1 MYIELVL
8 AQIRKTN
15 KRNGVLF
22 FMKVLLISAYA
33 NKLLKFRYELIK
45 NIIDRGHDLTIMG
58 PEPSEDFVI
67 EYNKLGCNYKQI
79 SIDRVNINPIKELLS
94 LFKISKEIK
103 AEKADLVLIYGIKL
117 ITTCAISAWLAR
129 VKSIFCVINGAGT
142 LFTAKGIKSIIVKLM
157 AFPIIAMALR
167 LSKRTFFQN
176 KDDAKEFLKLGL
188 VRKDKVKIVNG
199 SGVNMEVFAPMPM
212 SKEHIF
218 LLIGRVLRDKG
229 IIEYIQAA
237 KRVKR
242 TYPRARFQ
250 LIGQFDINPSSIK
263 IEDLQPFIEDG
274 SIEYLGAIND
284 VRPFLA
290 KSFVYVLPSYREGTP
305 RSVLEAMAT
314 GRPIITTDAPGC
326 RETVIDG
333 VNGFL
338 VPTKNINILAE
349 KMLWMIEHS
358 EEAEKMGKE
367 SLRICKEKYDVKKVN
382 ESIIKE
388 MNL

>member
-1 MYIELVL
+1 
-8 AQIRKTN
+8 
-15 KRNGVLF
+15 
-22 FMKVLLISAYA
+22 MKVLLISAYA

-45 NIIDRGHDLTIMG
+45 NIIELGHDLTIMG
-58 PEPSEDFVI
+58 PEPAEDFVI

-79 SIDRVNINPIKELLS
+79 GIDRVNINPIKELLS

-103 AEKADLVLIYGIKL
+103 AERSDLVLIYGIKL

-129 VKSIFCVINGAGT
+129 VKNIFCVVNGAGT
-142 LFTAKGIKSIIVKLM
+142 LFTAKGMKSVIVKIM
-157 AFPIIAMALR
+157 AFPVIAMALR
-167 LSKRTFFQN
+167 LSKITFFQN

-188 VRKDKVKIVNG
+188 VKKHKVKIVNG
-199 SGVNMEVFAPMPM
+199 SGVNMDIFVPMPLPR
-212 SKEHIF
+212 EQIF

-237 KRVKR
+237 RRVKR
-242 TYPRARFQ
+242 RYPRVRFQ

-263 IEDLQPFIEDG
+263 IQDLQPFIEDG
-274 SIEYLGAIND
+274 SVEYLGVIND
-284 VRPFLA
+284 IRPFLT

-338 VPTKNINILAE
+338 VPVKNVNILAE
-349 KMLWMIEHS
+349 KMIWMIEHI

-367 SLRICKEKYDVKKVN
+367 SLRMCKEKYDVKKVN
-382 ESIIKE
+382 ECIIKE
-388 MNL
+388 MKL